1 MKQALKAIQK
11 ISFWVVVLALLA
23 YSIFPIYWMVVT
35 SFRSTATITSDSG
48 LWPQDPTFKN
58 FLGLNRLFNY
68 SEQYMNSLI
77 VATSVTVIT
86 MLICTLVA
94 YAIARRNFKGRKTLT
109 IALLFSYMF
118 PPLLTLIPLYVY
130 MVKAGLGDTLIA
142 LIIVELTVTMPLGIW
157 MLWGFFK
164 SMPFQL
170 EEAAMIDGCSRL
182 GAFVRIM
189 LPLAKP
195 GMITVAIFSFLISWN
210 GYLAPTVMIESDSN
224 KTLQMGLTAVS
235 ANMTA
240 QWGLLMAACT
250 MIVAPL
256 VVGFL
261 LLNRYFIQGLAGAG
275 VKG

>member
-48 LWPQDPTFKN
+48 LWPQDPTFEN

-94 YAIARRNFKGRKTLT
+94 YAIARRNFKGRKTLS

-130 MVKAGLGDTLIA
+130 MVKAGTSGFSPKQPKTA
-142 LIIVELTVTMPLGIW
+142 LATFPTPDCRGRNSL
-157 MLWGFFK
+157 
-164 SMPFQL
+164 
-170 EEAAMIDGCSRL
+170 
-182 GAFVRIM
+182 
-189 LPLAKP
+189 
-195 GMITVAIFSFLISWN
+195 GMIPKRS
-210 GYLAPTVMIESDSN
+210 
-224 KTLQMGLTAVS
+224 
-235 ANMTA
+235 
-240 QWGLLMAACT
+240 
-250 MIVAPL
+250 
-256 VVGFL
+256 
-261 LLNRYFIQGLAGAG
+261 
-275 VKG
+275 